1 MIKTTIYDLEERT
14 TVFSKKVLLFCKT
27 LPQDA
32 VTKPLL
38 SQLVRSCTSI
48 GANYMEANGA
58 SSKKDFANKVF
69 ICKKE
74 AKETMYWLHLLGELF
89 KDKRE
94 DIVPLYRES
103 KELTLIFSKISS
115 SSKTKKLIEKED

>member
-1 MIKTTIYDLEERT
+1 MTKITIYDLEERT
-14 TVFSKKVLLFCKT
+14 TVFSKKVLLFCKS

-94 DIVPLYRES
+94 EIIPLYRES
-103 KELTLIFSKISS
+103 ELINI
-115 SSKTKKLIEKED
+115 

>member
-1 MIKTTIYDLEERT
+1 MTKITIYDLEERT
-14 TVFSKKVLLFCKT
+14 TAFSKKVLLFCKS

-38 SQLVRSCTSI
+38 SQLVRSCTSV

-94 DIVPLYRES
+94 DIISLYRES